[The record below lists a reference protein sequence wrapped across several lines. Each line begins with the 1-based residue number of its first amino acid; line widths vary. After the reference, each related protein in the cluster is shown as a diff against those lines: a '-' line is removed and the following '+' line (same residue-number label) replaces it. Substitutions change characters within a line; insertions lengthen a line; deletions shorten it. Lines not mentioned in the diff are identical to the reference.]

1 MFHTCGTFRG
11 TFYIVHYITN
21 TLWNILMFYN
31 RGTSWNILW
40 LESWEPGQLA
50 RVLSSSETT
59 PGKPETTRDQEP
71 GKYESL
77 LPGAGPDQ
85 KKCNIFAKSL

>member
-31 RGTSWNILW
+31 RGTSWNIRRWWFFL
-40 LESWEPGQLA
+40 P
-50 RVLSSSETT
+50 VVVI
-59 PGKPETTRDQEP
+59 
-71 GKYESL
+71 
-77 LPGAGPDQ
+77 PGAASPANLRPGTGPDQ
-85 KKCNIFAKSL
+85 KKCNIFVKSL

>member
-11 TFYIVHYITN
+11 TFYIMRYATN

-40 LESWEPGQLA
+40 LA
-50 RVLSSSETT
+50 RVLSSLETT
-59 PGKPETTRDQEP
+59 P
-71 GKYESL
+71 
-77 LPGAGPDQ
+77 GPDQ

>member
-1 MFHTCGTFRG
+1 MPSALIVCKVVNPEKSVEHSMFHTCGTFCG

-40 LESWEPGQLA
+40 QESWEPGQLA

-59 PGKPETTRDQEP
+59 PG
-71 GKYESL
+71 
-77 LPGAGPDQ
+77 PDQ
-85 KKCNIFAKSL
+85 KV